1 MVAVSGSAG
10 DVMIKKNLTA
20 VSVIMAVTAV
30 FVLLALVDPMESK
43 WMPRCFFKVVTGYDC
58 PGCGS
63 QRAIHALLH
72 GDVVEALRFNGLL
85 VVALPAILYLIV
97 ITLGRKRWED
107 LYRRST
113 SNVVI
118 YATLAV
124 IILWMIVRNIVGV

>member
-1 MVAVSGSAG
+1 
-10 DVMIKKNLTA
+10 MIKKNLIA
-20 VSVIMAVTAV
+20 VSVIIAVTAV
-30 FVLLALVDPMESK
+30 IVLLALFDPMESK

-72 GDVVEALRFNGLL
+72 GDIGAAIGFNGLL
-85 VVALPAILYLIV
+85 VVSLPLILYLAV
-97 ITLGRKRWED
+97 VTLGRKRWEN

-118 YATLAV
+118 YATLAI
-124 IILWMIVRNIVGV
+124 IILWTMVRNMLGI

>member
-1 MVAVSGSAG
+1 
-10 DVMIKKNLTA
+10 MIKKNLTA

-72 GDVVEALRFNGLL
+72 GDIGAALGYNGLL
-85 VVALPAILYLIV
+85 VVSLPLIFYLV
-97 ITLGRKRWED
+97 VVTLGRKRWED